1 MNIEVTLLSKEEVEG
16 KSKVLQ
22 KVGINCKRGYWTST
36 PSLFDRASAADEFV
50 VLSTGTLS
58 DDYVD
63 YGYGVRPVLKS
74 DNLDDMIKGCKSEMK
89 DGVQIVEYGEYLHL
103 FEETEISNPFFL
115 KKTGK
120 EYSLPLTNLTIFKFK
135 IFNYPEYDYNSQ
147 KVIKIGEKY
156 YPVKPVRFYA
166 DRENSMLISTDV
178 LFNSPINK
186 DNQNYNGDFR
196 TSQLYNFLNNEFIK
210 ELKQN
215 AEIENLYDEEE
226 MNKTPNPYNLNIED
240 VEEEDIIEGAI
251 LSDIPVMLHG
261 QTGDG
266 KSARV
271 KQIDPNTQIIYL
283 ASADPTDICGKSV
296 QKENLEYLIDYP
308 PTWYVKA
315 KEIAETNPDKLHV
328 IFFDEIT
335 NADPLIQGMVF
346 NIVLDREVNGK
357 WKLPNNIRIVAAG
370 NEEDESLSAHK
381 LSAPLFSRFA
391 HVYIKTNREK
401 WLKWASNQIDEQ
413 GEPLIHP
420 AIYAYI
426 AYKGDEVLRTEY
438 NGEEPNADPR
448 KWEMASKILNK
459 TGKPDMLRALIGP
472 ELTYDFKNFVT
483 QKVITLEDVLNDNY
497 DNIEMNISSKYATVA
512 GLVRVD
518 EANVEKV
525 REFVNKLGPEF
536 LSTFDSMWIMGSD
549 ERLEIIAALR
559 MGGKQI

>member
-1 MNIEVTLLSKEEVEG
+1 MEATLLSKEEIEG

-22 KVGINCKRGYWTST
+22 KVGIRCGNKYWLST
-36 PSLFDRASAADEFV
+36 PSYFGNWDSAGVFSVSSAGS
-50 VLSTGTLS
+50 LS
-58 DDYVD
+58 YYAVY
-63 YGYGVRPVLKS
+63 YGCGVRPVLKS
-74 DNLDDMIKGCKSEMK
+74 DNLEELIKNCKSEMK
-89 DGVQIVEYGEYLHL
+89 DGIQIVEYGEYPHL
-103 FEETEISNPFFL
+103 NETVEINNECFL
-115 KKTGK
+115 RKTCK
-120 EYSLPLTNLTIFKFK
+120 EYVLPQQVPLTNCFDKYDF
-135 IFNYPEYDYNSQ
+135 PEYDYNGQ
-147 KVIKIGEKY
+147 KVIKEDGRYRPIK
-156 YPVKPVRFYA
+156 PVKFYV
-166 DRENSMLISTDV
+166 DRENNMLISTDV
-178 LFNSPINK
+178 LFVSSINI
-186 DNQNYNGDFR
+186 DNKNYNGDFK
-196 TSQLYNFLNNEFIK
+196 TSQLYQYLNSEFIK
-210 ELKQN
+210 ELKP
-215 AEIENLYDEEE
+215 AEEIENLFDEEE
-226 MNKTPNPYNLNIED
+226 TTKIENPYNLDLENVD
-240 VEEEDIIEGAI
+240 EEDIIEGAI

-283 ASADPTDICGKSV
+283 ASADPTDINGKSV
-296 QKENLEYLIDYP
+296 QKENLDHLIDYP

-315 KEIAETNPDKLHV
+315 KEIAEANPDKIHV

-357 WKLPNNIRIVAAG
+357 WKLPDNIRIVAAG

-401 WLKWASNQIDEQ
+401 WLKWASNQIDEN
-413 GEPLIHP
+413 GHPLIHP
-420 AIYAYI
+420 SIYAYI

-448 KWEMASKILNK
+448 KWEMASRMLNK

-497 DNIEMNISSKYATVA
+497 GNIEMNISSKYATVA
-512 GLVRVD
+512 NLVRVD
-518 EANVEKV
+518 EANVKKV
-525 REFVNKLGPEF
+525 REFVRKLGPEF
-536 LSTFDSMWIMGSD
+536 LSTFDSMWVMGSD
-549 ERLEIIAALR
+549 ERLEIIASLR